1 MIVDNFTFIVLSF
14 DQDAI
19 LLVPRNADILHDFCL
34 TEEILIG
41 ATNYAID
48 AIFIN
53 LVQSNQGKGTI
64 DLYSFLILRN
74 QISIDFWLA
83 CQSNLNS
90 YLILA
95 DTVTNNLQFKLFTNQ
110 SDAFWIVLYDVLDDL
125 AVISLYTPYDYPS
138 LPMISDCAI
147 LEIQITQLTHD
158 SNSILALVSLDLW
171 IWHVQIAIFLHP
183 NRRYGRITGLY
194 YIV

>member
-19 LLVPRNADILHDFCL
+19 LLVTRNADILHDFCL

-41 ATNYAID
+41 ATNYPID

-53 LVQSNQGKGTI
+53 LVQSNKGKGTI

-138 LPMISDCAI
+138 LPMISDFAI

-183 NRRYGRITGLY
+183 NGRYGRITGLY

>member
-53 LVQSNQGKGTI
+53 HVQSNQGKGTI

-138 LPMISDCAI
+138 LPMISDFAI

>member
-53 LVQSNQGKGTI
+53 HVQSNQGKGTI

-110 SDAFWIVLYDVLDDL
+110 SDAF
-125 AVISLYTPYDYPS
+125 
-138 LPMISDCAI
+138 
-147 LEIQITQLTHD
+147 
-158 SNSILALVSLDLW
+158 
-171 IWHVQIAIFLHP
+171 
-183 NRRYGRITGLY
+183 
-194 YIV
+194 

>member
-138 LPMISDCAI
+138 LPMISDFAI